1 MSGGG
6 TEILVRHPDPRLA
19 GAVLAIYGYSE
30 TTDGPM
36 RRRELPGTRVV
47 MTIELGPAISILD
60 GSSGLA
66 ACHPLGFVAGL
77 ALAPVFTETVGHQR
91 GLQVMFTALG
101 AGRLLGVPV
110 GVLAGSVVGIGVVL
124 GASGRDFVWRLR
136 DAPDWPARF
145 ALVEAWLLA
154 RAIAAR
160 ELPPEL
166 AFAVDA
172 LDRYGGAL
180 PIRGLARA
188 AGCSERLLERRF
200 TAELGLPPKRFARLT
215 RFEAA
220 VARLSA
226 GGSPAAV
233 AAEGGFVDQAHLIH
247 EIRAFSGLS
256 PGALLRARLP
266 GEGGLAA

>member
-1 MSGGG
+1 MAGGG

-47 MTIELGPAISILD
+47 MVIELGPAITILD
-60 GSSGLA
+60 RALV
-66 ACHPLGFVAGL
+66 ACHPLGFIAGL
-77 ALAPVFTETVGHQR
+77 SLAPVFTETVGHQR

-110 GVLAGSVVGIGVVL
+110 GALAGAVVGIEAVL
-124 GASGRDFVWRLR
+124 GVSGHDLVARLR
-136 DAPDWPARF
+136 EAPDWPTRF
-145 ALVEAWLLA
+145 ALLEAWLLA
-154 RAIAAR
+154 KAATAR
-160 ELPPEL
+160 DLPPDL
-166 AFAVDA
+166 AFAVAA
-172 LDRYGGAL
+172 LGRHGGAL

-188 AGCSERLLERRF
+188 VGCSERLLERRF
-200 TAELGLPPKRFARLT
+200 AAELGLSPKRFARLT

-226 GGSPAAV
+226 GDAAATV
-233 AAEGGFVDQAHLIH
+233 AAEGGFVDQAHLVH

-256 PGALLRARLP
+256 PGALLQARLP
-266 GEGGLAA
+266 GEGGLAV